1 MPATAG
7 DSNADIVSA
16 TVAGTYHRHRAFE
29 QGHQVQCVHPNFHQH
44 FIIGKKPKKGRDI
57 AMIFQDKNKH
67 LELIKHD
74 AQTHLSEPSFIQ
86 AGL

>member
-1 MPATAG
+1 L
-7 DSNADIVSA
+7 
-16 TVAGTYHRHRAFE
+16 
-29 QGHQVQCVHPNFHQH
+29 
-44 FIIGKKPKKGRDI
+44 GKKPKKGRDI
-57 AMIFQDKNKH
+57 AMIFQDENKH